1 MFGDLG
7 LFIETIGF
15 LQEPLGVPGIPNRV
29 IQISAGYRH
38 SAAITGEE
46 IRQSSK
52 ILLLYFQSVGCIHL
66 GFGVGTKWN

>member
-52 ILLLYFQSVGCIHL
+52 ILHTSTVLSISRLHSSWF
-66 GFGVGTKWN
+66 GTKWK